1 VLVIATFCL
10 FCDCTVLGPILW
22 VWSKSLQLSY
32 VFISSGSDV
41 GLSNLPES
49 RIEKLLSLVIESV
62 ISNVESLVGSK
73 DDQKEYQTLQPVTT
87 ESEDVLAEI
96 DDGVMNVPDELPDV
110 LLATRSK
117 QEMTKDN
124 FEESEPGDFFFWTDC

>member
-1 VLVIATFCL
+1 M
-10 FCDCTVLGPILW
+10 
-22 VWSKSLQLSY
+22 
-32 VFISSGSDV
+32 
-41 GLSNLPES
+41 
-49 RIEKLLSLVIESV
+49 
-62 ISNVESLVGSK
+62 ESLVGSK

-124 FEESEPGDFFFWTDC
+124 FEESEPGDFFF

>member
-1 VLVIATFCL
+1 
-10 FCDCTVLGPILW
+10 
-22 VWSKSLQLSY
+22 
-32 VFISSGSDV
+32 
-41 GLSNLPES
+41 
-49 RIEKLLSLVIESV
+49 
-62 ISNVESLVGSK
+62 VESLVGSK

-124 FEESEPGDFFFWTDC
+124 FEESEPGDFFF